1 MLLQA
6 NGENRMEP
14 LPDVTS
20 TGNVVVSALLV

>member
-6 NGENRMEP
+6 KFKNRMES

-20 TGNVVVSALLV
+20 PANVVVPAVLV

>member
-6 NGENRMEP
+6 NGENRMES

-20 TGNVVVSALLV
+20 PGNVVVSAVLV

>member
-6 NGENRMEP
+6 KCKIRMES

-20 TGNVVVSALLV
+20 PGNVVVPAVLV